1 MIIGCTFSNLPNEI
15 VLDDAVS
22 TTLEAEYLLNEDQQL
37 EVRKEYS
44 ISGKESVF
52 IAAMH
57 PVNEPYDNLLQK
69 KNAELKRLIQS
80 AGLQDAV
87 NQTIN
92 SEMRHAL
99 WKSLGD

>member
-1 MIIGCTFSNLPNEI
+1 M
-15 VLDDAVS
+15 
-22 TTLEAEYLLNEDQQL
+22 LNEDQQL

-44 ISGKESVF
+44 ISGKESVY

>member
-69 KNAELKRLIQS
+69 KEC
-80 AGLQDAV
+80 
-87 NQTIN
+87 
-92 SEMRHAL
+92 
-99 WKSLGD
+99 